1 MDLFYSTFEKTKR
14 RNSISPTLS
23 KQEETSLESSGMRQ
37 GVFSHYLIDGLKGAC
52 DLMKDR
58 IITIRELYD
67 YVYANVKKFSGNA
80 RPLLSQGIMIIICLL
95 APLGFRIET

>member
-1 MDLFYSTFEKTKR
+1 MLS
-14 RNSISPTLS
+14 S

-37 GVFSHYLIDGLKGAC
+37 GVFSHYLIDGLKGAS
-52 DLMKDR
+52 DLNKDR

-80 RPLLSQGIMIIICLL
+80 QTPVIAGNYDNNMPVGVVR
-95 APLGFRIET
+95 F